1 MLVLFG
7 FRILPSSLAPYSFLD
22 FDNTGWGFKLIC
34 LIGIYIV
41 GYNISLALA
50 SLNHTL
56 SWIWFYNFRKL
67 RGGPSHQG
75 KGDQ

>member
-1 MLVLFG
+1 MFVLFG

-34 LIGIYIV
+34 LTGIYIV

-50 SLNHTL
+50 SLNNL
-56 SWIWFYNFRKL
+56 MSWVWFYDFSKLFRGTPPRK
-67 RGGPSHQG
+67 
-75 KGDQ
+75 KGDK